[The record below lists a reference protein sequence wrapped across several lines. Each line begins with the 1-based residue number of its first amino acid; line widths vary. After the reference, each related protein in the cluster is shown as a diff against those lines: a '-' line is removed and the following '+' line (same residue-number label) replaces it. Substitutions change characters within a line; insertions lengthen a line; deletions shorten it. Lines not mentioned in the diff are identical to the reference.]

1 VCGPGRIRAS
11 NDREATMSSR
21 LLVVD
26 DDDSIRSVLGRS
38 LPYEG
43 FDVTS
48 TADGHHAL
56 RVLAEESIDCLILDV
71 GMPGIDGLEVC
82 RRLRE
87 AGDSIPIILLT
98 AYDGAGDR
106 AGGLEAGADDYLV
119 KPFALEELV
128 ARLHALLKRGGTER
142 DGAPGVIA
150 GGSGMAG
157 SGRPSDPG
165 GH

>member
-1 VCGPGRIRAS
+1 
-11 NDREATMSSR
+11 MSSR

-43 FDVTS
+43 FDVTAA
-48 TADGHHAL
+48 ADGLAAL
-56 RVLAEESIDCLILDV
+56 QVLREQAVDCLILDV

-87 AGDSIPIILLT
+87 TGDSTPIILLT

-106 AGGLEAGADDYLV
+106 AGGLEAGADDYMV

-128 ARLHALLKRGGTER
+128 ARVRALLCRGGTER
-142 DGAPGVIA
+142 DGAV
-150 GGSGMAG
+150 
-157 SGRPSDPG
+157 R
-165 GH
+165 

>member
-1 VCGPGRIRAS
+1 
-11 NDREATMSSR
+11 MSSR

-26 DDDSIRSVLGRS
+26 DDASIRSVLGRS

-48 TADGHHAL
+48 AADGHAAL
-56 RVLAEESIDCLILDV
+56 EVLREQTVDCLILDI

-87 AGDSIPIILLT
+87 AGDRTPIILLT
-98 AYDGAGDR
+98 AYDGVGDR

-128 ARLHALLKRGGTER
+128 ERIRALLRRSGAEQ
-142 DGAPGVIA
+142 DGVV
-150 GGSGMAG
+150 
-157 SGRPSDPG
+157 R
-165 GH
+165 

>member
-1 VCGPGRIRAS
+1 
-11 NDREATMSSR
+11 MSSR

-48 TADGHHAL
+48 AADGQAAL
-56 RVLAEESIDCLILDV
+56 QVLREQSIDCLILDI

-98 AYDGAGDR
+98 AYDGVGDR
-106 AGGLEAGADDYLV
+106 DGGLQAGADDYLV
-119 KPFALEELV
+119 KPFAFEELV
-128 ARLHALLKRGGTER
+128 ARVRALLRRRAAQQDETVG
-142 DGAPGVIA
+142 
-150 GGSGMAG
+150 
-157 SGRPSDPG
+157 
-165 GH
+165 

>member
-1 VCGPGRIRAS
+1 
-11 NDREATMSSR
+11 MSSR

-26 DDDSIRSVLGRS
+26 DDASIRSVLGRS

-48 TADGHHAL
+48 VAHGHAAL
-56 RVLAEESIDCLILDV
+56 QVLREQAVDCLILDI

-87 AGDSIPIILLT
+87 AGDRTPIILLT
-98 AYDGAGDR
+98 AYDGIGDR

-119 KPFALEELV
+119 KPFALEDLV
-128 ARLHALLKRGGTER
+128 ARVRALLRRSGARR
-142 DGAPGVIA
+142 DEPV
-150 GGSGMAG
+150 
-157 SGRPSDPG
+157 R
-165 GH
+165 

>member
-1 VCGPGRIRAS
+1 
-11 NDREATMSSR
+11 MSSR

-48 TADGHHAL
+48 AADGHAAL
-56 RVLAEESIDCLILDV
+56 QLLREQPIDCLILDV

-87 AGDSIPIILLT
+87 AGDGTPIILLT

-119 KPFALEELV
+119 KPFSLEELV
-128 ARLHALLKRGGTER
+128 ARVRALLGRGGTER
-142 DGAPGVIA
+142 DTAPGVIA
-150 GGSGMAG
+150 GGSGTGG
-157 SGRPSDPG
+157 SGQPSDPG

>member
-1 VCGPGRIRAS
+1 
-11 NDREATMSSR
+11 MSSR

-26 DDDSIRSVLGRS
+26 DDAGIRSVLGRS

-48 TADGHHAL
+48 TADGYAALEAL
-56 RVLAEESIDCLILDV
+56 REQPVDCLILDV

-87 AGDSIPIILLT
+87 AGDSTPIILLT
-98 AYDGAGDR
+98 AYDGVGDR

-128 ARLHALLKRGGTER
+128 ARVRALLRRSGAEQGGVVR
-142 DGAPGVIA
+142 
-150 GGSGMAG
+150 
-157 SGRPSDPG
+157 
-165 GH
+165 

>member
-1 VCGPGRIRAS
+1 
-11 NDREATMSSR
+11 MSSR

-26 DDDSIRSVLGRS
+26 DDASIRSVLGRS

-48 TADGHHAL
+48 AADGHAAL
-56 RVLAEESIDCLILDV
+56 EVLREQPVDCLILDI

-82 RRLRE
+82 RRLRD
-87 AGDSIPIILLT
+87 AGDSTPIILLT
-98 AYDGAGDR
+98 AYDGVGDR

-128 ARLHALLKRGGTER
+128 ARVRALLGRSGAEHGGVVR
-142 DGAPGVIA
+142 
-150 GGSGMAG
+150 
-157 SGRPSDPG
+157 
-165 GH
+165 